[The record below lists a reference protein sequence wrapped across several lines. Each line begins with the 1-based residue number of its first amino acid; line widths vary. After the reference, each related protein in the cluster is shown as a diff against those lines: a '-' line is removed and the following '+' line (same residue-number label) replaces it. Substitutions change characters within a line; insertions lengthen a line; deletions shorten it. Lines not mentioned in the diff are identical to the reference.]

1 MRAPAR
7 EIVGA
12 SPVIPAKAIAM
23 LDSQLSRHGK
33 TVTVL
38 RGTPSAPT
46 ASVTAKG
53 FVRGDKASDIAG
65 QSGVTQRLS
74 TIVLSPTDFARW
86 PAPLPHKGDWCEV
99 AGQTRTIIEFDHIA
113 LNDVVVRIELTVED

>member
-1 MRAPAR
+1 M
-7 EIVGA
+7 
-12 SPVIPAKAIAM
+12 IPAKAIVM

-33 TVTVL
+33 SVTVT
-38 RGTPSAPT
+38 RGNLSAPT

-74 TIVLSPTDFARW
+74 TVILSPTDFAGW
-86 PAPLPHKGDWCEV
+86 PAPLPQKGDWCEV